1 MSVMREHSISQMP
14 VVGPDGALVGLLEG
28 VDLLNPLLDHE
39 GFALLVVEGG
49 RPVGI
54 LTQIDVLDYVAG
66 KVESLDPKVLVI
78 L

>member
-1 MSVMREHSISQMP
+1 
-14 VVGPDGALVGLLEG
+14 
-28 VDLLNPLLDHE
+28 LLNPLLDHE

-54 LTQIDVLDYVAG
+54 LTKIDVLDYVAG
-66 KVESLDPKVLVI
+66 KVESLDPKVLVN